1 MSLNMNRSFFLIC
14 SVLLAELCTSFAQK
28 TDYRNFG
35 LAPFY
40 PNANE
45 IRLAET
51 RARQYWEKNR
61 ARLGD
66 KARYLAVKTTSV
78 LPEEIVEPLWP
89 YLLNVDTGATFLA
102 TLPSTQGFAQMECV
116 MIFDTQKDSF
126 VGKRGFLTVENPA
139 RGTLARYGDYIA
151 YYIGTG
157 RFL

>member
-14 SVLLAELCTSFAQK
+14 SILLAQLCTSFGQK

-40 PNANE
+40 PNTNE
-45 IRLAET
+45 IRLAEG

-61 ARLGD
+61 GRLAD

-78 LPEEIVEPLWP
+78 LLSEIVEPLWP

-102 TLPSTQGFAQMECV
+102 TLPSAQGLAQMDCV
-116 MIFDTQKDSF
+116 MIFDTQKESF
-126 VGKRGFLTVENPA
+126 VSNRGFLTVENPA